1 MHTCSTLDALVTNR
15 EGVGVELFFKCE
27 TFQKGGAF
35 KFRGA
40 INSILSL
47 TDEDAK
53 RGVVTHSSGNHAGA
67 LALAAKVKGV
77 PSYIV
82 VPEVGL
88 GEKYLRLQYV
98 PSLSSR
104 AGITILPP
112 TLVYI
117 TYKNFCTNIL
127 FGGWVLPPFHFMFT
141 SCKR

>member
-1 MHTCSTLDALVTNR
+1 M
-15 EGVGVELFFKCE
+15 
-27 TFQKGGAF
+27 
-35 KFRGA
+35 
-40 INSILSL
+40 
-47 TDEDAK
+47 
-53 RGVVTHSSGNHAGA
+53 THSSGNHAGA

-112 TLVYI
+112 TGIIISPTDAASSV
-117 TYKNFCTNIL
+117 
-127 FGGWVLPPFHFMFT
+127 V
-141 SCKR
+141 